1 MSRTILAR
9 SALALALCGA
19 VTAHAATDADLA
31 AIRDELRQLR
41 ESYEARIKALEE
53 RLKSAEA
60 IPPRAPESATA
71 AQATSTAPALAPAPA
86 EAAPASPPASGIA
99 AFNPAI
105 SAVLQGAYIN
115 LSQDPNKYAIAGF
128 APSGD
133 IGSGPRSFSIAESE
147 LTLSASV
154 DHLFAAALTFSLTPE
169 NTVSV
174 EEAYGIATGLPY
186 GLAPKFGRFFSGIG
200 YLNGQHQH
208 VWDFYDAPLVYQAF
222 LGGQYTQNG
231 VQLKWVAPTD
241 TFVEFGGELGSG
253 EGYPG
258 NSRNKNG
265 IGDGIVYVHAG
276 GDADASNSWRAG
288 LSYLRTAAKD
298 RSYTQTDLAGN
309 DAQLGFSGR
318 SQVAIADFVWKW
330 APNGNAME
338 RNFKFQSEYFWRREH
353 GDLTYD
359 SGSAPGFAPTADYRS
374 TQSGFYAQA
383 VYQFMPSWRVGARY
397 DWLDSGSVDYGANG
411 QYLAGLS
418 FHPQR
423 AAVMFDY
430 TPSEFSRFR
439 LQFQQSKVQPGLT
452 DNQIFVQY
460 ILTLG
465 AHGAHRY

>member
-1 MSRTILAR
+1 MSRTVLAR
-9 SALALALCGA
+9 NALALALCGA

-31 AIRDELRQLR
+31 AIRDEIRQLK

-53 RLKSAEA
+53 RLKGAEA
-60 IPPRAPESATA
+60 IPQRAPESAAVAQTTA
-71 AQATSTAPALAPAPA
+71 TATAPA
-86 EAAPASPPASGIA
+86 EAAAAAPPASGIA

-115 LSQDPNKYAIAGF
+115 LSQDPGKYAIAGF
-128 APSGD
+128 APSGE
-133 IGSGPRSFSIAESE
+133 IGPGPRSFSIAESE

-174 EEAYGIATGLPY
+174 EEAYGIATSLPY

-200 YLNGQHQH
+200 YLNEQHQH

-253 EGYPG
+253 DGYPG

-265 IGDGIVYVHAG
+265 IGDGTVYVHAG
-276 GDADASNSWRAG
+276 GDVDASSSWRAG
-288 LSYLRTAAKD
+288 LSYLQTAAKD
-298 RSYTQTDLAGN
+298 RSTTQTDLAGN

-318 SQVAIADFVWKW
+318 SQIAIADFVWKW
-330 APNGNAME
+330 APNGNAIE
-338 RNFKFQSEYFWRREH
+338 RNFKLQAEYFWRRER

-359 SGSAPGFAPTADYRS
+359 GGSDTGFVQTADYRS

-383 VYQFMPSWRVGARY
+383 VYQFTPSWRVGARY

-411 QYLAGLS
+411 EYLAGLS

-439 LQFQQSKVQPGLT
+439 LQYQQSKVQPGLT
-452 DNQIFVQY
+452 DNQIFLQY

>member
-1 MSRTILAR
+1 M
-9 SALALALCGA
+9 
-19 VTAHAATDADLA
+19 
-31 AIRDELRQLR
+31 
-41 ESYEARIKALEE
+41 
-53 RLKSAEA
+53 
-60 IPPRAPESATA
+60 
-71 AQATSTAPALAPAPA
+71 
-86 EAAPASPPASGIA
+86 
-99 AFNPAI
+99 
-105 SAVLQGAYIN
+105 
-115 LSQDPNKYAIAGF
+115 
-128 APSGD
+128 
-133 IGSGPRSFSIAESE
+133 
-147 LTLSASV
+147 TLSASV

-200 YLNGQHQH
+200 YLNEQHQH

-231 VQLKWVAPTD
+231 VQFKWVAPTD

-253 EGYPG
+253 DGYPG

-288 LSYLRTAAKD
+288 LSYLQTAAKD

-309 DAQLGFSGR
+309 DAHVGFSGR

-330 APNGNAME
+330 APNGNAIE

-353 GDLTYD
+353 GDLAYD
-359 SGSAPGFAPTADYRS
+359 TGTAPGFAQTADYRS